1 MQLHKSNVNKVPFF
15 SSKKKIMFHR
25 FCSAIGCLVEKK
37 KNLLHSME
45 KNAENSSMVSIKIGK
60 VCPGWARKFQVCGT
74 HNPYSLPLVE
84 EDGVGVLVGHLCNV
98 L

>member
-60 VCPGWARKFQVCGT
+60 SAQ
-74 HNPYSLPLVE
+74 
-84 EDGVGVLVGHLCNV
+84 DGLESSRCVGHTIPTVCL
-98 L
+98 